1 MRGRWLKDLK
11 VWKGLMHCPCEVQLV
26 WRLAAVQCLSVRD
39 EWGERRPFRVQQK
52 LEVGLVVVGEEG
64 VLFEAGIAIA
74 KIDDHVEGVCRD
86 HYWVPE
92 GHAGH
97 PGHHQ
102 DGHSEQP
109 VRS

>member
-1 MRGRWLKDLK
+1 M
-11 VWKGLMHCPCEVQLV
+11 
-26 WRLAAVQCLSVRD
+26 WRLAAVQCSSVRD

-52 LEVGLVVVGEEG
+52 LEVDLVVVGEEG

-74 KIDDHVEGVCRD
+74 KIDDHVEGVDRD

-92 GHAGH
+92 GHAGY

-102 DGHSEQP
+102 DGHLGQL
-109 VRS
+109 VKN